1 MAMMTMK
8 PFPALM
14 WWPDEFMRG
23 IAAVP
28 LTGRVD
34 AEVLFQADLVGHGLA
49 VGVHGA
55 SMACV
60 Q

>member
-1 MAMMTMK
+1 MAMMTMRS
-8 PFPALM
+8 FPAWM

-28 LTGRVD
+28 LTGQVD
-34 AEVLFQADLVGHGLA
+34 AEVLFQAGLVGYGFSA
-49 VGVHGA
+49 GVNGA
-55 SMACV
+55 IMACV